1 MALIVN
7 QILNDALFCRAYDDL
22 TKKCEENK
30 EKFSEYE
37 KQDVKLRED
46 LKHAKAK
53 SKKLDKNVDQEKKKV
68 FRPPDKRAYWKII
81 FLFLNQNICCGYSK
95 EPSQ

>member
-1 MALIVN
+1 MI
-7 QILNDALFCRAYDDL
+7 FRAYDDL

-30 EKFSEYE
+30 EKFSEFE

-68 FRPPDKRAYWKII
+68 IGKKKEITHTQI
-81 FLFLNQNICCGYSK
+81 QNRTSGK
-95 EPSQ
+95 